1 MDLIFQ
7 HQHNEDGGGRSLVTV
22 ESGEVSGR
30 SWRLERGSPTFGF
43 RGILMRQEA
52 IAEVLDHIVVGSLH
66 YWY

>member
-1 MDLIFQ
+1 M
-7 HQHNEDGGGRSLVTV
+7 TV